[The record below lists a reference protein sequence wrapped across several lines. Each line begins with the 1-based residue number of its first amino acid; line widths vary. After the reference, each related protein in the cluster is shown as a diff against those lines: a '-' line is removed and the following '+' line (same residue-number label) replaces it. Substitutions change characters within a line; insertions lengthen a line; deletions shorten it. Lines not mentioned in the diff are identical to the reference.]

1 MAKDIFYTAIDLGTT
16 KVCTIISRIGP
27 EGELKVVGT
36 GIVPSHGVQ
45 KGLVESVSDTQES
58 VKASLAE
65 AQRYLGRN
73 VSWTYL
79 GVTGNHVSCLN
90 TTGMLTDSRD
100 NGPISTQ
107 DMHRLI
113 RSSYPDVSNGKEVL
127 HVIPISYGVD
137 GLTGVRNPL
146 GLHADRVQVES
157 HVVMGDASILKNLLK
172 TVERCKVS
180 VRSLVLQPL
189 AAAEAIL
196 TEDEREMG
204 SVLVDIG
211 GGTTDVVIYRS
222 GSPWYTAIIPVGG
235 NQLTKDLSVALGAPS
250 YVAEELKIK
259 FGHAMPDSIPSDE
272 EVQLPGYQGQPRRTV
287 KRRAMCQPLNE
298 RLTETLKLVLLKL
311 RQAGLR
317 QIPPGGLII
326 TGGTAEI
333 AGLTDLASKATGA
346 PVRIGYPR
354 AILGL
359 PSELRKPALSTG
371 VGTLLW
377 GIKHQGES
385 RPYRNGQKTL
395 RGHVPLVHRFLRRSE
410 RAAVTA

>member
-1 MAKDIFYTAIDLGTT
+1 M
-16 KVCTIISRIGP
+16 V
-27 EGELKVVGT
+27 
-36 GIVPSHGVQ
+36 
-45 KGLVESVSDTQES
+45 
-58 VKASLAE
+58 
-65 AQRYLGRN
+65 
-73 VSWTYL
+73 
-79 GVTGNHVSCLN
+79 
-90 TTGMLTDSRD
+90 
-100 NGPISTQ
+100 
-107 DMHRLI
+107 
-113 RSSYPDVSNGKEVL
+113 
-127 HVIPISYGVD
+127 
-137 GLTGVRNPL
+137 
-146 GLHADRVQVES
+146 
-157 HVVMGDASILKNLLK
+157 
-172 TVERCKVS
+172 
-180 VRSLVLQPL
+180 
-189 AAAEAIL
+189 
-196 TEDEREMG
+196 
-204 SVLVDIG
+204 VDIG

-222 GSPWYTAIIPVGG
+222 GSPWYTAVIPVGG

-333 AGLTDLASKATGA
+333 AGLTDLASRATGA
-346 PVRIGYPR
+346 TVRIGYPR